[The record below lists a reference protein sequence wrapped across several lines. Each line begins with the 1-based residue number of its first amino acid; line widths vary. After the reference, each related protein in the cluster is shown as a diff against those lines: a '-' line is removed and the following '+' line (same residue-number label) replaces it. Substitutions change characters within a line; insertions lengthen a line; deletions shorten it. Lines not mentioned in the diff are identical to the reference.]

1 MTWKLACMAE
11 EPKASR
17 ERFVLKTS
25 VPNSMIGQVCMAG
38 TVCSAAFVV
47 WAPDVAK
54 EHGSSQ
60 KRETER
66 YSGSTEKN
74 TLFTCMKA
82 LLRHL
87 VFTCMYTAHPYTYV

>member
-1 MTWKLACMAE
+1 MAE
-11 EPKASR
+11 EPKASH

-25 VPNSMIGQVCMAG
+25 VPNSMIGQVCMAE

-60 KRETER
+60 KRENRTIH
-66 YSGSTEKN
+66 K
-74 TLFTCMKA
+74 K
-82 LLRHL
+82 
-87 VFTCMYTAHPYTYV
+87 VFWQYRQEYTVYLQI